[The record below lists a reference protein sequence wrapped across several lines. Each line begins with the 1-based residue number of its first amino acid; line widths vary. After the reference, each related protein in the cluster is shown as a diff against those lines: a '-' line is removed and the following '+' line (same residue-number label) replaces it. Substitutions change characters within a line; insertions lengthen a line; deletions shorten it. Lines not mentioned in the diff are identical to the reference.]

1 MTIISV
7 TTLLIL
13 VLVYF
18 FYKQMRKYNLYIYGA
33 SAIIGIISFTQETT
47 IINMGYVGLS
57 FFLVVMFTG
66 VLDKSEMKKRLSGTR
81 AELAIIGTIFV
92 AVHALKFIVF
102 AIDYGFLWTAP
113 FYFYLG
119 VASVVIVI
127 PLFITSFLII
137 RKKMKG
143 KTWKNLHKLSYLFY
157 LLVGLHLAFMNND
170 RFFFYIGI
178 FAVYLVTRIWT
189 YFDKKR
195 AKKPQPKPIQQK
207 TTQAA

>member
-1 MTIISV
+1 MTIITLTSV
-7 TTLLIL
+7 LIL

-18 FYKQMRKYNLYIYGA
+18 LYKQIRKFNMYIYA
-33 SAIIGIISFTQETT
+33 FCVVLGILSFTQETT

-66 VLDKSEMKKRLSGTR
+66 VIDKSEMKKRLAGTR

-92 AVHALKFIVF
+92 IIHALKFIVF

-119 VASVVIVI
+119 VASVFIVI
-127 PLFITSFLII
+127 PLFITSFLAI

-157 LLVGLHLAFMNND
+157 LLVGLHLVFMNND
-170 RFFFYIGI
+170 RIFFYIGI
-178 FAVYLVTRIWT
+178 FAVYLITRVWT
-189 YFDKKR
+189 YLEKKL
-195 AKKPQPKPIQQK
+195 AKKPQIKPIQQK
-207 TTQAA
+207 TTQSA

>member
-1 MTIISV
+1 MTIITV
-7 TTLLIL
+7 TTILIL
-13 VLVYF
+13 GLVYL
-18 FYKQMRKYNLYIYGA
+18 FYKQIRKFNKYIYGLCL
-33 SAIIGIISFTQETT
+33 IIGIISFTQETT

-66 VLDKSEMKKRLSGTR
+66 VIDKSEMKKRLAGTR

-92 AVHALKFIVF
+92 FVHALKFIVF

-119 VASVVIVI
+119 VASVFIVI

-157 LLVGLHLAFMNND
+157 LLVGLHLVFMNNE
-170 RFFFYIGI
+170 RIFFYIGI
-178 FAVYLVTRIWT
+178 FAVYLITRIWT
-189 YFDKKR
+189 YFEKKL

-207 TTQAA
+207 TTQSA